1 MRKVVQLLKVEFEKA
16 CTSEQIYLCVCV
28 KALLGS
34 VIQEKEKRKENKFI
48 VVYLCSKNILL
59 YSLRY
64 NCNKRKPYN
73 MTKQDKQRESPN
85 KVAYIKD

>member
-1 MRKVVQLLKVEFEKA
+1 MF
-16 CTSEQIYLCVCV
+16 
-28 KALLGS
+28 
-34 VIQEKEKRKENKFI
+34 
-48 VVYLCSKNILL
+48 KNIML